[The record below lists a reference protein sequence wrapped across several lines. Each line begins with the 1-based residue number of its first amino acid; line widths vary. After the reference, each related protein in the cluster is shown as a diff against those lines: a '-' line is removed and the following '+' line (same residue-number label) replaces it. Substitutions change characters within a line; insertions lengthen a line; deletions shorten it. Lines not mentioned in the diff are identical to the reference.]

1 MTTFAILLEFASNRS
16 AAPSH
21 MDGHNAWL
29 RRGFEDGTFLVS
41 GSLKPGR
48 GGFVLARGT
57 SLEAIQ
63 QRVAEDPFVTHD
75 VVQPTVLEFEAKRAV
90 PELQSLVG

>member
-1 MTTFAILLEFASNRS
+1 
-16 AAPSH
+16 
-21 MDGHNAWL
+21 
-29 RRGFEDGTFLVS
+29 
-41 GSLKPGR
+41 LKPGR